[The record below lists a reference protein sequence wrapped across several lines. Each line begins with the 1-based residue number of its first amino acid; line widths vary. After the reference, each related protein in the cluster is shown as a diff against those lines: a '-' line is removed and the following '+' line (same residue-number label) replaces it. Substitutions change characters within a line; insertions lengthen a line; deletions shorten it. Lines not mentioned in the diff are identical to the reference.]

1 MAYRVGLATL
11 GCKVSQY
18 ETEAIRE
25 AFIQRGFTVDSFESV
40 CDVYVVNT
48 CTVTAESDR
57 KSRQIIRR
65 ALRKNPHAIMMVT
78 GCYSQLRPDEVAE
91 IEGVSYVSGSDRKL
105 RLVDRAVELL
115 MGKSVPKIEVAE
127 LEGATFERMCI
138 TEAPRT
144 RAYVKIEDG
153 CACRCTYCT
162 IPAARG
168 YVRSKA
174 KQDVISEVQGLCESG
189 TREVVLTGIETA
201 AYGID
206 LDGYRLPDLLLDISR
221 ETDVERI
228 RLGSL
233 SPEMMTPKTV
243 ERLAEIPKLAPHFH
257 LSMQSGSDAVLRA
270 MRRRYS
276 ASGAL
281 TALSMLRQAM
291 PSVQFTTDMMVGF
304 PGETSALFDET
315 VAFCREAS
323 FLQMHVFAYS
333 RRPGTPAADFPDQV
347 DEGEKRRRS
356 SALIAL
362 DRESRSEILSGIC
375 KKGAPLSVLFETRND
390 LGLWHGHSNE
400 FIEVVT
406 ESDEPLYGRLCSV
419 LPLSLSDGIVRA
431 RLVSTH
437 D

>member
-362 DRESRSEILSGIC
+362 DREIRSEILSGIC